1 MNRVKVKICC
11 ILNIEEAEVAIGLGA
26 DAIGLAGPI
35 PSGPGIISNEQIRH
49 IVDNL
54 PENVDSF
61 LLTSETRA
69 EDIVAHHKLV
79 GTKTIQLV
87 DKLESACYQQIRD
100 SIPGINIVQLI
111 HINDHQSVEYAL
123 SLIDHVDALLLDS
136 GNPNLKLK
144 QLGGTGKVHDWD
156 LSKQIVNKST
166 IPVYLAGGLSPT
178 NVTDAIRAVSPYG
191 VDLCSGVRTE
201 GRLDNEKLIQ
211 FFDVVNNVE

>member
-26 DAIGLAGPI
+26 DAIGLAGPM

-156 LSKQIVNKST
+156 LSKQINDSSLFGRR
-166 IPVYLAGGLSPT
+166 PE
-178 NVTDAIRAVSPYG
+178 PYK
-191 VDLCSGVRTE
+191 C
-201 GRLDNEKLIQ
+201 N
-211 FFDVVNNVE
+211 